1 MSSIVN
7 IFDNLLKYND
17 KNVFIIMD
25 IHNNIWFKI
34 KDVLKLLDYTG
45 SNKFTRIKGVN
56 DENICKMKYIQIG
69 TSMSLPS
76 NMQPNTVFINEAGLY
91 QLLSNS
97 HKKMAVDFRN
107 DLFTNILPTI
117 RKTGS
122 YKMQETDNNKLKRLN
137 QKLKNKMKK
146 LEEENNYYEDKHIYK
161 PTNNSYVYIIKKDIG
176 RKKCYKIGY
185 TDDIEKRLTVYR
197 TSKPGMKIIYYIAII
212 FDGKQTEDCIKS
224 INKLHEMKN
233 KTDDLCFLSLKQLKN
248 SIIDCLDMMKT
259 HVCKCNLC
267 KKKLHIKDIDK
278 HFCD

>member
-1 MSSIVN
+1 
-7 IFDNLLKYND
+7 
-17 KNVFIIMD
+17 
-25 IHNNIWFKI
+25 
-34 KDVLKLLDYTG
+34 
-45 SNKFTRIKGVN
+45 
-56 DENICKMKYIQIG
+56 
-69 TSMSLPS
+69 
-76 NMQPNTVFINEAGLY
+76 
-91 QLLSNS
+91 
-97 HKKMAVDFRN
+97 MAVDFRN

-137 QKLKNKMKK
+137 QKLKDKMKK
-146 LEEENNYYEDKHIYK
+146 LEEETNYYEDKHIYK

-197 TSKPGMKIIYYIAII
+197 TCKPGMKIIYYIAII

-224 INKLHEMKN
+224 INKLHKMKN

-267 KKKLHIKDIDK
+267 KKKLHIKEIDYYSNNFLFILFIFVSI
-278 HFCD
+278 FCALTRS